1 MRETANSL
9 RAYFIVVAILGS
21 LSTVPYLFAQ
31 NLPLISLIFVW
42 TAFLMNLMFL
52 VIGIFIN
59 TFLSKWLVFV
69 RAIIIGNFT
78 IVLCSW
84 ALSLYVH
91 VDPTSIVVMVV
102 ATLIAWYLWVNVN
115 RLAKELAQ
123 A

>member
-1 MRETANSL
+1 
-9 RAYFIVVAILGS
+9 
-21 LSTVPYLFAQ
+21 
-31 NLPLISLIFVW
+31 
-42 TAFLMNLMFL
+42 MNLMFL